1 MMRKISKYL
10 FSGQFLAV
18 PLYYTFEILFRG
30 FSHWSMYVLGGICFV
45 FFYIQGESMGWQEPV
60 WKQTLRCTVF
70 VTAGNSLQE
79 SSNKWLHYKGVW
91 DYSQMPLQQVFG
103 QICVPFMI
111 IFSGL
116 SVLLNFFSV
125 AILHFIFTKKLPSY
139 HIL

>member
-10 FSGQFLAV
+10 FFWALGGA
-18 PLYYTFEILFRG
+18 LYYTFEILFRG

-70 VTAGNSLQE
+70 VTAGE
-79 SSNKWLHYKGVW
+79 FITGIIVNKWLDYGVW
-91 DYSQMPLQQVFG
+91 DYSQMPLQIFG

-116 SVLLNFFSV
+116 SVLG
-125 AILHFIFTKKLPSY
+125 ILLSGYLAFYLYKEVKPSY